1 MAIGPVQALKVG
13 LIAWFVTSSLLL
25 SVGTSAGTS
34 VGGISPQI
42 SIAASDAR
50 LLIANYT
57 TAGSVLFLDVM
68 VLAQDATPF
77 SSDVYVGILSPDG
90 HSTSL
95 LVDQAPPFFNVVPA
109 LVTGPPVPLLANVVL
124 DKDTGGRL
132 VIPNFAAGGPQGWYV
147 IYGLIVGAGRD
158 PGDPK
163 QWASSSFFPI
173 LVTPRPTSP

>member
-1 MAIGPVQALKVG
+1 MTVDPVQPMKVG

-25 SVGTSAGTS
+25 SGGTSAGTS
-34 VGGISPQI
+34 IGGISPQI
-42 SIAASDAR
+42 SVAAGTG
-50 LLIANYT
+50 LGLANYT
-57 TAGSVLFLDVM
+57 TAGSVVAIDVM
-68 VLAQDATPF
+68 LLAQDATPF
-77 SSDVYVGILSPDG
+77 RSDVYVGILSPDG
-90 HSTSL
+90 QSTSL

-132 VIPNFAAGGPQGWYV
+132 VIANFAAGGPQGWYV

-163 QWASSSFFPI
+163 QWASSSFFPL